1 MIYCDPQ
8 SVRNRDRLLSCSCLT
23 QERDEILINQITYII
38 ATYNSATTLKRC
50 LESFV
55 DQKLQNFTVI
65 VVDGGSSD
73 TTISIVEQYPNIVSQ
88 CVSEPDSGI
97 YDAFNKGILLAKT
110 PWVSF
115 VGSDDYLT
123 PIATTIFSEVFGQE
137 DTVDYATGA
146 VQLVSANDS
155 IVGLIGEKWSW
166 KSCRKRMLVAHVGS
180 LHNMKLF
187 NDHGLFD
194 TKLKICGDYD
204 FLLRVGRKL
213 RVFHSD
219 KIVASMSVGG
229 VSNSFKAP
237 FESMKVKLNNKSA
250 SFFLVILF
258 FLADIFSICRRRLA
272 KIFM

>member
-1 MIYCDPQ
+1 M
-8 SVRNRDRLLSCSCLT
+8 
-23 QERDEILINQITYII
+23 INQITYII

-55 DQKLQNFTVI
+55 DQELQNFTVI

-73 TTISIVEQYPNIVSQ
+73 STISIVKQYPNIVSQ
-88 CVSEPDSGI
+88 FISEPDSGI
-97 YDAFNKGILLAKT
+97 YDAFNKGVLLAKT

-123 PIATTIFSEVFGQE
+123 PVATSIFSEVFGQE
-137 DTVDYATGA
+137 DIVDYATGA
-146 VQLVSANDS
+146 VQLVSVDEN
-155 IVGLIGEKWSW
+155 VTGLIGEKWSW
-166 KSCRKRMLVAHVGS
+166 RRCRKRMLVAHVGS
-180 LHNMKLF
+180 LHNMQLF
-187 NDHGLFD
+187 NDYGLFD

-219 KIVASMSVGG
+219 SIVASMSVGG

-237 FESMKVKLNNKSA
+237 LESMKVKLNNKSA
-250 SFFLVILF
+250 SFVVVIFF
-258 FLADIFSICRRRLA
+258 FLADIFSICRRRLFE
-272 KIFM
+272 KIIIKMWS